1 MLYFSF
7 CYIII
12 KNKGGAF
19 MQKKPNVLF
28 IITDDQRFD
37 TINALGNSE
46 IITPNLDRLAQRG
59 TSFVR
64 AHIAGGTC
72 GAVCMPSRAM
82 VLSGRNPFHLEELGG
97 NIPPEHKTLA
107 ETFKNNGY
115 ETIGLGKWHNGC
127 PAYARSFTQG
137 AKIFFG
143 GMWDH
148 WNVPTCRYDP
158 TGEYDNVINFV
169 VDFYSD
175 NHPQPQHCD
184 EFDAGKHSSTLLT
197 DAAINLLNENAGK
210 DKPFFMY
217 LAYLAPHDP
226 RTMPDSFREMY
237 DPEKITLPPN
247 FQQIIDT
254 NYPLMVHRDEHLAAY
269 PREEKEIKRHIAEY
283 FAMITHLDYEI
294 GRLLDTLHQSG
305 EEDNTIIVFT
315 GDNGL
320 AVGQHGWLGKEDIYE
335 HGVRVP
341 LIMAGPGIAENA
353 RNDAYVYIYDIFP
366 TLCEKTGLEIPSS
379 VDGKSFAQLLDGNHG
394 DTFRDELYLI
404 FDKFVR
410 GVKDE
415 NYKLIEYRNGDSE
428 EDKWTFL
435 YDIKNDP
442 WETRNLA
449 GCEEYKDKVNEM
461 REKILKHRDDWEE
474 QTHPWGVDF
483 WHRF

>member
-1 MLYFSF
+1 
-7 CYIII
+7 
-12 KNKGGAF
+12 

-175 NHPQPQHCD
+175 NHPQSQHCD
-184 EFDAGKHSSTLLT
+184 EFDPGKHSSTLLT
-197 DAAINLLNENAGK
+197 DAAIDLLNENAGK

-269 PREEKEIKRHIAEY
+269 PREEGEIKRHIAEY

-353 RNDAYVYIYDIFP
+353 RNDAYVYLYDIFP
-366 TLCEKTGLEIPSS
+366 TLCEKIGLEIPSS
-379 VDGKSFAQLLDGNHG
+379 VDGKSFAKLLDGNHG

-404 FDKFVR
+404 FDNFVR

-449 GCEEYKDKVNEM
+449 GCEEYKDKINEM
-461 REKILKHRDDWEE
+461 REKILKHRDEWEE

-483 WHRF
+483 WKRF

>member
-1 MLYFSF
+1 
-7 CYIII
+7 
-12 KNKGGAF
+12 

-46 IITPNLDRLAQRG
+46 IITPNLDRFAQRG

-175 NHPQPQHCD
+175 NHPQSQHCD
-184 EFDAGKHSSTLLT
+184 EFDPGKHSSTLLT
-197 DAAINLLNENAGK
+197 DAAIDLLNENAGK

-269 PREEKEIKRHIAEY
+269 PREEGEIKRHIAEY

-341 LIMAGPGIAENA
+341 LIMAGPGIAENV
-353 RNDAYVYIYDIFP
+353 RNDAYVYLYDIFP
-366 TLCEKTGLEIPSS
+366 TLCEKIGLEIPSS
-379 VDGKSFAQLLDGNHG
+379 VDGKSFAKLLDGNHG

-404 FDKFVR
+404 FDNFVR

-449 GCEEYKDKVNEM
+449 GCEEYKDKINEM

-483 WHRF
+483 WKRF

>member
-1 MLYFSF
+1 M
-7 CYIII
+7 CM
-12 KNKGGAF
+12 G
-19 MQKKPNVLF
+19 KKPNVLF
-28 IITDDQRFD
+28 IVTDDQRFD
-37 TINALGNSE
+37 TIKALGNKE
-46 IITPNLDRLAQRG
+46 IITPNLDKLVQRG
-59 TSFVR
+59 MAFTR

-82 VLSGRNPFHLEELGG
+82 IMSGRNPFHLEELGG
-97 NIPPEHKTLA
+97 NIPEAHKTMA

-148 WNVPTCRYDP
+148 WNVPTCRYDQ

-169 VDFYSD
+169 VDFFGD
-175 NHPQPQHCD
+175 NKPIKQHCD
-184 EFDAGKHSSTLLT
+184 EFDPGKHSSTLLT
-197 DAAINLLNENAGK
+197 DSAIELLGKNVGK

-226 RTMPDSFREMY
+226 RTMPDEFREMY
-237 DPEKITLPPN
+237 DAEKITLPKN
-247 FQQIIDT
+247 FQEIIDT

-269 PREEKEIKRHIAEY
+269 PRKEDEIKRHIAEY
-283 FAMITHLDYEI
+283 YAMITHLDYEI
-294 GRLLDTLHQSG
+294 GRLLDALRSSG
-305 EEDNTIIVFT
+305 EEENTIVVFT

-335 HGVRVP
+335 HGVRIP
-341 LIMAGPGIAENA
+341 LVLAGPGIAKNT
-353 RNDAYVYIYDIFP
+353 RNEAFVYLYDVFP
-366 TLCEKTGLEIPSS
+366 TLCEKVGIEKPVS
-379 VDGKSFAQLLDGNHG
+379 VDGKSFATLLDGEHG
-394 DTFRDELYLI
+394 ENFRDELYLI

-410 GVKDE
+410 GVKDDAF
-415 NYKLIEYRNGDSE
+415 KLIEYRNGDNE

-442 WETRNLA
+442 WETENLA
-449 GCEEYKDKVNEM
+449 HNHEYSQKISDM
-461 REKILKHRDDWEE
+461 RSRMVKHRDEWEE
-474 QTHPWGVDF
+474 QLHPWGVDF
-483 WHRF
+483 WERF

>member
-1 MLYFSF
+1 MD
-7 CYIII
+7 
-12 KNKGGAF
+12 
-19 MQKKPNVLF
+19 KKPNILF
-28 IITDDQRFD
+28 IVTDDQRFD
-37 TINALGNSE
+37 TIHALGNSK
-46 IITPNLDRLAQRG
+46 IITPNLDKLTSRG
-59 TSFVR
+59 TAFTR

-82 VLSGRNPFHLEELGG
+82 ILSGRNPFHLQELGG
-97 NIPPEHKTLA
+97 NIPEQHKTLA

-148 WNVPTCRYDP
+148 WNVPTCRFDP
-158 TGEYDNVINFV
+158 TGKYDNVINFV

-175 NHPQPQHCD
+175 NHPQEQHCD
-184 EFDAGKHSSTLLT
+184 EFDPGRHSSTLLT
-197 DAAINLLNENAGK
+197 DSAIELLKSNANK
-210 DKPFFMY
+210 DKPYFMY

-226 RTMPDSFREMY
+226 RTMPDEFRKMY
-237 DPEKITLPPN
+237 NPEEIELPPN
-247 FQQIIDT
+247 FQELIDT
-254 NYPLMVHRDEHLAAY
+254 NYPLMVHRDEHLAKY

-294 GRLLDTLHQSG
+294 GRLLDALKESG
-305 EEDNTIIVFT
+305 EEDNTIVVFT

-335 HGVRVP
+335 HGVRIP
-341 LIMAGPGIAENA
+341 LIMAGPGIAKNK
-353 RNDAYVYIYDIFP
+353 RNEAYVYLYDIFP
-366 TLCEKTGLEIPSS
+366 TLCEKVGIDTPSS
-379 VDGKSFAQLLDGNHG
+379 VDGKSFAKLLDGEHG
-394 DTFRDELYLI
+394 ESFRNELYLI
-404 FDKFVR
+404 FDNFVR

-415 NYKLIEYRNGDSE
+415 NYKLIEYRNGDNE

-449 GCEEYKDKVNEM
+449 NDKHYTDKVSEM
-461 REKILKHRDDWEE
+461 RKKIVEHRDRWEE
-474 QTHPWGVDF
+474 QSHPWGIDF
-483 WHRF
+483 WKRF

>member
-1 MLYFSF
+1 M
-7 CYIII
+7 
-12 KNKGGAF
+12 N
-19 MQKKPNVLF
+19 KKPNVLF
-28 IITDDQRFD
+28 IVTDDQRFD
-37 TINALGNSE
+37 TIHALGNKE
-46 IITPNLDRLAQRG
+46 IITPNLDRLANRG
-59 TSFVR
+59 MSFVR

-82 VLSGRNPFHLEELGG
+82 ILSGRNPFHLEELGG
-97 NIPPEHKTLA
+97 NIPEAHKTLA

-158 TGEYDNVINFV
+158 TGKYDNVINFV
-169 VDFYSD
+169 VDFYND
-175 NHPQPQHCD
+175 NHPQSQHCD
-184 EFDAGKHSSTLLT
+184 EFDPGKHSSTLLT
-197 DAAINLLNENAGK
+197 DAAIGLLNENVNK
-210 DKPFFMY
+210 EKPFFMY

-226 RTMPDSFREMY
+226 RTMPDSFRQMY
-237 DPEKITLPPN
+237 DPEKIELPPN
-247 FQQIIDT
+247 FQEIIDT

-269 PREEKEIKRHIAEY
+269 PREEKEIRRHIAEY

-294 GRLLDTLHQSG
+294 GRLLDTLHASG

-335 HGVRVP
+335 HGVRIP
-341 LIMAGPGIAENA
+341 LIMAGPGIAENV
-353 RNDAYVYIYDIFP
+353 RNDAYVYLYDIFP
-366 TLCEKTGLEIPSS
+366 TLCEKVGIDVPES
-379 VDGKSFAQLLDGNHG
+379 VDGKSFAHLLDGQHG
-394 DTFRDELYLI
+394 ENFREELYLI

-415 NYKLIEYRNGDSE
+415 NYKLIEYRNGDGQ

-442 WETRNLA
+442 WETHNLA
-449 GCEEYKDKVNEM
+449 DDEKYADKVTEM
-461 REKILKHRDDWEE
+461 RDKIIRHRDEWQE
-474 QTHPWGVDF
+474 QSHPWGVDF
-483 WHRF
+483 WKRF

>member
-1 MLYFSF
+1 M
-7 CYIII
+7 
-12 KNKGGAF
+12 N
-19 MQKKPNVLF
+19 KKPNILF
-28 IITDDQRFD
+28 IVTDDQRFD
-37 TINALGNSE
+37 TIHALGNSE
-46 IITPNLDRLAQRG
+46 IITPNLDRLAARG

-82 VLSGRNPFHLEELGG
+82 ILSGRNPFHLEELGG
-97 NIPPEHKTLA
+97 NIPQEHKTLA
-107 ETFKNNGY
+107 ETFRNNGY

-148 WNVPTCRYDP
+148 WNVPTCRFDP
-158 TGEYDNVINFV
+158 TGKYDNVINFV

-175 NHPQPQHCD
+175 NHPQQQHCD
-184 EFDAGKHSSTLLT
+184 EFDPGKHSSTLLT
-197 DAAINLLNENAGK
+197 DAAIELLRDNVHKEN
-210 DKPFFMY
+210 PFFMY

-247 FQQIIDT
+247 FQEIIDT
-254 NYPLMVHRDEHLAAY
+254 NYPLMVHRDESLAAY
-269 PREEKEIKRHIAEY
+269 PRDEKEIRRHIAEY

-294 GRLLDTLHQSG
+294 GRLLDALHESG
-305 EEDNTIIVFT
+305 EEDNTVIVFT

-335 HGVRVP
+335 HGVRIP
-341 LIMAGPGIAENA
+341 LIMAGPGIAENR
-353 RNDAYVYIYDIFP
+353 RNDAYVYLYDIFP
-366 TLCEKTGLEIPSS
+366 TLCEKVGIEIPSS
-379 VDGKSFAQLLDGNHG
+379 VDGKSFAHLLDGEHG
-394 DTFRDELYLI
+394 DSFREELYLI

-410 GVKDE
+410 GVKDD
-415 NYKLIEYRNGDSE
+415 NYKLIEYRNGDGE

-442 WETRNLA
+442 WETKNLA
-449 GCEEYKDKVNEM
+449 TDEKYKDKVEEM
-461 REKILKHRDDWEE
+461 REKIIRHRDEWEE
-474 QTHPWGVDF
+474 QSHPWGVDF
-483 WHRF
+483 WNRF

>member
-1 MLYFSF
+1 M
-7 CYIII
+7 
-12 KNKGGAF
+12 A
-19 MQKKPNVLF
+19 KKPNVLF
-28 IITDDQRFD
+28 IVTDDQRFD
-37 TINALGNSE
+37 TIHALGNSE
-46 IITPNLDRLAQRG
+46 IITPNLDRLASRG

-82 VLSGRNPFHLEELGG
+82 ILSGRNPFHLEELGG
-97 NIPPEHKTLA
+97 NIPAEHKTLA

-148 WNVPTCRYDP
+148 WNVPTCRYDE

-169 VDFYSD
+169 VDFFND
-175 NHPQPQHCD
+175 NRPMKQHCD
-184 EFDAGKHSSTLLT
+184 EFDPGKHSSTLLT
-197 DAAINLLNENAGK
+197 DAAIDLLGKNAGK

-226 RTMPDSFREMY
+226 RTMPDKFREMY
-237 DPEKITLPPN
+237 DEEKINLPPN

-254 NYPLMVHRDEHLAAY
+254 NYPLMVHRDEGLAAY
-269 PREEKEIKRHIAEY
+269 PRDEKEIKRHIAEY

-294 GRLLDTLHQSG
+294 GRLLDALKQSG
-305 EEDNTIIVFT
+305 KEENTIIVFT

-335 HGVRVP
+335 HGVRIP
-341 LIMAGPGIAENA
+341 LIMAGPGIAENK
-353 RNDAYVYIYDIFP
+353 RNDAYVYLYDIFP
-366 TLCEKTGLEIPSS
+366 TLCEKVGLDVPSS
-379 VDGKSFAQLLDGNHG
+379 VDGKSFADLLDGNHG
-394 DTFRDELYLI
+394 ESFRDELYLI

-415 NYKLIEYRNGDSE
+415 QYKLIEYRNGDE
-428 EDKWTFL
+428 EQDKWTFL

-442 WETRNLA
+442 WETKNLA
-449 GCEEYKDKVNEM
+449 DEEEYKGKVTEM
-461 REKILKHRDDWEE
+461 REKILRHRDEWEE
-474 QTHPWGVDF
+474 QKHPWGVDF
-483 WHRF
+483 WKRF

>member
-1 MLYFSF
+1 M
-7 CYIII
+7 I
-12 KNKGGAF
+12 NA
-19 MQKKPNVLF
+19 MKKPNVLF

-37 TINALGNSE
+37 TIHALGNDE
-46 IITPNLDRLAQRG
+46 IITPNLDRLVERG
-59 TSFVR
+59 TAFTR

-97 NIPPEHKTLA
+97 NIPSQHKTIG
-107 ETFKNNGY
+107 EVFKANGY

-169 VDFYSD
+169 VDFFKD
-175 NHPQPQHCD
+175 NEPLAQHCD
-184 EFDAGKHSSTLLT
+184 EFSPGKHSSTLLT
-197 DAAINLLNENAGK
+197 DAAIDLLKENAGK

-237 DPEKITLPPN
+237 DPEKIKLPPN
-247 FQQIIDT
+247 FQEVIDT

-269 PREEKEIKRHIAEY
+269 PRKESEIKKHIAEY
-283 FAMITHLDYEI
+283 FAMITHLDSEI
-294 GRLLDTLHQSG
+294 GRLLDALRESG
-305 EEDNTIIVFT
+305 EEENTIVVFT

-341 LIMAGPGIAENA
+341 LVMAGPGIAENK
-353 RNDAYVYIYDIFP
+353 RNEAYVYLYDIFP
-366 TLCEKTGLEIPSS
+366 TLCEKLGIEIPES
-379 VDGKSFAQLLDGNHG
+379 VDGQSFAQLLDGEHG
-394 DTFRDELYLI
+394 ESQRDELYLI
-404 FDKFVR
+404 FDEFVR
-410 GVKDE
+410 GVKDN
-415 NYKLIEYRNGDSE
+415 NYKLIEYRNGDNE
-428 EDKWTFL
+428 DDKWTFL

-442 WETRNLA
+442 WETNNLA
-449 GCEEYKDKVNEM
+449 ASGEYKDKIKEL
-461 REKILKHRDDWEE
+461 REKIIEHRDEWDE
-474 QTHPWGVDF
+474 QAHPWGVNF
-483 WHRF
+483 WKRF

>member
-1 MLYFSF
+1 MD
-7 CYIII
+7 
-12 KNKGGAF
+12 
-19 MQKKPNVLF
+19 KKPNVLF

-37 TINALGNSE
+37 TIHALGNNE
-46 IITPNLDRLAQRG
+46 IITPNLDKLVTRG
-59 TSFVR
+59 TAFTR

-97 NIPPEHKTLA
+97 NIPPEHKTIA

-169 VDFYSD
+169 VDFYGD
-175 NHPQPQHCD
+175 NHPQSQHCD
-184 EFDAGKHSSTLLT
+184 EFDPGKHSSKLLT
-197 DAAINLLNENAGK
+197 DSAIDLLKENADK

-226 RTMPDSFREMY
+226 RTMPYEFRKMY
-237 DPEKITLPPN
+237 DPEKINLPPN
-247 FQQIIDT
+247 FQEIIDT

-269 PREEKEIKRHIAEY
+269 PRDEKEIRRHIAEY
-283 FAMITHLDYEI
+283 FAMITHLDSEI
-294 GRLLDTLHQSG
+294 GRLLDALKQSG
-305 EEDNTIIVFT
+305 EEDNTIVVFT

-341 LIMAGPGIAENA
+341 LILAGPGIAQNTK
-353 RNDAYVYIYDIFP
+353 NDAYVYLYDIFP
-366 TLCEKTGLEIPSS
+366 TLCEKAGMDIPSS
-379 VDGKSFAQLLDGNHG
+379 VDGKSFAKLLDGKHG
-394 DTFRDELYLI
+394 ERFRDELYLI
-404 FDKFVR
+404 FDNFVR
-410 GVKDE
+410 GVKDD
-415 NYKLIEYRNGDSE
+415 NYKLIEYRNGDND

-442 WETRNLA
+442 WETINLA
-449 GCEEYKDKVNEM
+449 HNEAYKDKVSEM
-461 REKILKHRDDWEE
+461 REIILRHRDAWEE
-474 QTHPWGVDF
+474 QSHPWGKDF
-483 WHRF
+483 WLRF

>member
-1 MLYFSF
+1 
-7 CYIII
+7 
-12 KNKGGAF
+12 

-46 IITPNLDRLAQRG
+46 IITPNLDGLAQRG

-82 VLSGRNPFHLEELGG
+82 VLSGRNPFHLEKLGG

-175 NHPQPQHCD
+175 NHPQSQHCD
-184 EFDAGKHSSTLLT
+184 EFDPGKHSSTLLT
-197 DAAINLLNENAGK
+197 DAAIDLLNENAGK

-237 DPEKITLPPN
+237 DPEKIKLPPN

-269 PREEKEIKRHIAEY
+269 PREEGEIKRHIAEY

-341 LIMAGPGIAENA
+341 LIMAGPGIAENV
-353 RNDAYVYIYDIFP
+353 RNDAYVYLYDIFP
-366 TLCEKTGLEIPSS
+366 TLCEKIGLEIPSS
-379 VDGKSFAQLLDGNHG
+379 VDGKSFAKLLDGNHG

-404 FDKFVR
+404 FDNFVR

-449 GCEEYKDKVNEM
+449 GCEEYKDKINEM

-483 WHRF
+483 WQRF

>member
-1 MLYFSF
+1 M
-7 CYIII
+7 
-12 KNKGGAF
+12 K
-19 MQKKPNVLF
+19 KKPNILF
-28 IITDDQRFD
+28 IVTDDQRWD

-46 IITPNLDRLAQRG
+46 IITPNLDKLAKRG

-82 VLSGRNPFHLEELGG
+82 ILTGRNPFHLEELGG
-97 NIPPEHKTLA
+97 NIPENHKTMA
-107 ETFKNNGY
+107 EAFKNNGY

-169 VDFYSD
+169 VDFYKD
-175 NHPQPQHCD
+175 NQPQAQHCD
-184 EFDAGKHSSTLLT
+184 EFDPGKHSSTLLT
-197 DAAINLLNENAGK
+197 DAAIEMLEKNSGT

-217 LAYLAPHDP
+217 LAFLAPHDP
-226 RTMPDSFREMY
+226 RTMPDEFRKMY
-237 DPEKITLPPN
+237 DPEKIKLPPN
-247 FQQIIDT
+247 FQKVIDT

-269 PREEKEIKRHIAEY
+269 PRDEKEIKRNIAEY

-294 GRLLDTLHQSG
+294 GRLLEALHNSG
-305 EEDNTIIVFT
+305 EEDNTIVVFT

-335 HGVRVP
+335 HGVRIP
-341 LIMAGPGIAENA
+341 LIMAGPGIQENVK
-353 RNDAYVYIYDIFP
+353 NDAFVYLYDVFP
-366 TLCEKTGLEIPSS
+366 TLCEKAGIATPDS
-379 VDGKSFAQLLDGNHG
+379 VDGKSFAHLLSADNENC
-394 DTFRDELYLI
+394 FRDELYLI
-404 FDKFVR
+404 FDEFVR
-410 GVKDE
+410 GVKD
-415 NYKLIEYRNGDSE
+415 NSYKLIEYRNGDND

-435 YDIKNDP
+435 YDLKNDP
-442 WETRNLA
+442 WETVNLA
-449 GCEEYKDKVNEM
+449 GKAEYKETVLEM
-461 REKILKHRDDWEE
+461 RRKLIKHRDEWEE
-474 QTHPWGVDF
+474 QKHPWGVSF
-483 WHRF
+483 WKRFSLED